1 MVEIYRPE
9 TNQTSKEKKKDTRYP
24 YPEIPKLK
32 LSCSHSRRVKEARQD
47 TDSTE
52 KDTQR
57 KKAYLTLKSDSK
69 GDMPESSAAGAMSS
83 DKDGED
89 PVSVCPTCGADE
101 YSGICYACS
110 AGTGFGN
117 YAYTRCGRRKK
128 GRRGKRG
135 GDGEEIYGLGD

>member
-1 MVEIYRPE
+1 
-9 TNQTSKEKKKDTRYP
+9 
-24 YPEIPKLK
+24 
-32 LSCSHSRRVKEARQD
+32 
-47 TDSTE
+47 
-52 KDTQR
+52 
-57 KKAYLTLKSDSK
+57 
-69 GDMPESSAAGAMSS
+69 MPESSAAGAMSS

-128 GRRGKRG
+128 KGRREKRG
-135 GDGEEIYGLGD
+135 GGDGEDGEEIYGLGG